1 MALRIF
7 PASVAQAIDSTPEL
21 SGTSDTISTESE
33 PQANNVPAMKRYYFG
48 CSYSLT
54 PENLVKSILALVTV
68 LIATLSIAPGVY
80 AQSNVDAPMTL
91 EMASHARM
99 VEGDLDRA
107 ISLYK
112 QVSLSATASRSNVA
126 KALVALGDTY
136 ALQGSAK
143 ALPTYERVI
152 SEFSDQP
159 TSFVLASAKL
169 TVLSAGSS
177 AAAESG
183 AVKAGVEYTV
193 VSQELVMS
201 GQDAPRRYD
210 ISPDGKKLII
220 VAAPTRER
228 KNLFP
233 QLRYETYIR
242 DTAGSLSRPL
252 IKDAEDW
259 EYITQPRWSPN
270 GKYIFY
276 TASKYLSKPDGE
288 LQFMLLDI
296 ESQETRQLGG
306 DYLKRVDKFRGVE
319 WMPNSNSLIFQSQD
333 GVRVMS
339 LDGVEKKYFPR
350 EIGHMTWL
358 GNVSPDGRY
367 LLFHRVTSGKEDH
380 DEMDIWQLDLDSGEY
395 SEVSSEAGYEG
406 WPAWNQDG
414 TQIYYVSGP
423 ENARNV
429 YRRTPGSNS
438 APVKVTAYSNASA
451 VFPRISPQGGELTFA
466 LVKDNHVIFT
476 ADSNAID
483 RAHSVVR
490 GAKAMLSPDGQ
501 TIYYIDK
508 QPGREG
514 LWKVAVNGD
523 NPQQLASGKVLT
535 SYTAK
540 TLLSPD
546 GSQIAYSQYTGDTTT
561 LFVMPSSG
569 GSARSLYSAGG
580 VRHLIP
586 SWSPNGKEIAFCID
600 GDLMVIPASGGDAS
614 VLASVQNWESWSLD
628 WSPDGKAIAGFA
640 YLEGEDSNHI
650 MMVDRATKELTR
662 VTPKNEGQYKEGLDW
677 HPDGD
682 RISYMYYNTENSNG
696 SRIVSLE
703 TSSISDLVDM
713 PDPNWDYIGIWGPD
727 KRYYFLSTPRGESD
741 WGLYAFDESDQE
753 HQQIRQIHNR
763 SVSLPSWSADGSRIV
778 WSEKEAVRQI
788 WMMTHYE

>member
-1 MALRIF
+1 M
-7 PASVAQAIDSTPEL
+7 
-21 SGTSDTISTESE
+21 
-33 PQANNVPAMKRYYFG
+33 
-48 CSYSLT
+48 
-54 PENLVKSILALVTV
+54 KSITASVTV
-68 LIATLSIAPGVY
+68 LIATLSVAPDLY
-80 AQSNVDAPMTL
+80 AQSKLDAPMTL
-91 EMASHARM
+91 EMASHAQM

-112 QVSLSATASRSNVA
+112 QVSMSVTASRSNVA

-143 ALPTYERVI
+143 ALPAYERVI

-177 AAAESG
+177 AAAETG
-183 AVKAGVEYTV
+183 AAKAGVEYKV

-201 GQDAPRRYD
+201 GQYDPRTYD
-210 ISPDGKKLII
+210 ISPDGKELII

-233 QLRYETYIR
+233 ELRFETYIR

-259 EYITQPRWSPN
+259 EYINRPRWSPD
-270 GKYIFY
+270 GKYVFY
-276 TASKYLSKPDGE
+276 TASKYLSKRDGV

-296 ESQETRQLGG
+296 KSQETRQLSG
-306 DYLKRVDKFRGVE
+306 DYLKLGDKFRGAE
-319 WMPNSNSLIFQSQD
+319 WMPNSNGLIFQSKD
-333 GVRVMS
+333 GFRVMS

-350 EIGHMTWL
+350 EVDHMTWL

-367 LLFHRVTSGKEDH
+367 LLFHKVTSDKEDH
-380 DEMDIWQLDLDSGEY
+380 DEMDIWQLDLGSGKF
-395 SEVSSEAGYEG
+395 SQVSSDAGYEG
-406 WPAWNQDG
+406 WPAWNEDG
-414 TQIYYVSGP
+414 TQIFYVSGP
-423 ENARNV
+423 EAARNV
-429 YRRTPGSNS
+429 FRRKPGSND

-451 VFPRISPQGGELTFA
+451 IFPRISPQGGELTFA

-483 RAHSVVR
+483 RAGTVVR

-501 TIYYIDK
+501 TVYYVDR

-514 LWKVAVNGD
+514 LWMVAVNGD

-586 SWSPNGKEIAFCID
+586 SWSPNGKEIAFSID
-600 GDLMVIPASGGDAS
+600 GDLMVILASGGDAS
-614 VLASVQNWESWSLD
+614 LLASVWNWESWSLE
-628 WSPDGKAIAGFA
+628 WSPDGNSIAGFA
-640 YLEGEDSNHI
+640 YLEGEHENQLFV
-650 MMVDRATKELTR
+650 VDRATKELTQ
-662 VTPKNEGQYKEGLDW
+662 VTPVNEAEYKEGLDW

-682 RISYMYYNTENSNG
+682 RISYMYYNAENGNG
-696 SRIVSLE
+696 SRIVSLG

-727 KRYYFLSTPRGESD
+727 KRYYFLSAPRGESQ
-741 WGLYAFDESDQE
+741 WGLYAFDESNQE
-753 HQQIRQIHNR
+753 YQQIRQIHNR

-778 WSEKEAVRQI
+778 WSEKESVRQI
-788 WMMTHYE
+788 WMMTNYE